1 MYLLSEAIVF
11 PNPNEADMNGLLA
24 IGGDLSSERL
34 IHAYNNGIF
43 PWFNKDEPILWWSP
57 NPRMVLF
64 PNELHISKSMKTVL
78 KKNTFKITYNTCF
91 DKIIRRCAQIKRQEQ
106 SDTWIT
112 ETMIKAYNKLHEKG
126 IASSV
131 EVWKNNTLV
140 GGLYGID
147 LKEKKIFCG
156 ESMFSEVSNASKTAF
171 IHLVQ
176 HLEQQNYVLIDC
188 QMHTTHLESLGA
200 KEISRSK
207 FLSYLQ

>member
-11 PNPNEADMNGLLA
+11 PHPNEADMNGLLA
-24 IGGDLSSERL
+24 IGGDLSSARL
-34 IHAYNNGIF
+34 IQAYNSGIF

-57 NPRMVLF
+57 DPRMVLF
-64 PNELHISKSMKTVL
+64 PNELHISKSMKVVL
-78 KKNTFKITYNTCF
+78 KKNIFKITYNTCF
-91 DKIIRRCAQIKRQEQ
+91 DKVIRRCAQIKRQEQ

-112 ETMIKAYNKLHEKG
+112 NTMIDAYMNLHKKG
-126 IASSV
+126 IAKSV
-131 EVWKNNTLV
+131 EVWQNNTLV

-156 ESMFSEVSNASKTAF
+156 ESMFSEVSNASKAAF

-176 HLEQQNYVLIDC
+176 QLQQQNYLLIDC

-207 FLSYLQ
+207 FLTYLQ

>member
-1 MYLLSEAIVF
+1 MYLLSEAIFF
-11 PNPNEADMNGLLA
+11 PHPNEADMNGLLA
-24 IGGDLSSERL
+24 IGGDLSSARL
-34 IHAYNNGIF
+34 IQAYNSGIF

-57 NPRMVLF
+57 DPRMVLF
-64 PNELHISKSMKTVL
+64 PNELHISKSMKVVL
-78 KKNTFKITYNTCF
+78 KKSIFKITYNTCF
-91 DKIIRRCAQIKRQEQ
+91 DKVIQRCAQIKRQEQ

-112 ETMIKAYNKLHEKG
+112 DAMIDAYMNLHKKG
-126 IASSV
+126 IAKSV
-131 EVWKNNTLV
+131 EVWQNNTLV

-156 ESMFSEVSNASKTAF
+156 ESMFSEVSNASKAAF

-176 HLEQQNYVLIDC
+176 QLQQQNYLLIDC

-207 FLSYLQ
+207 FLTYLQ

>member
-1 MYLLSEAIVF
+1 MYLLSEAIIF
-11 PNPNEADMNGLLA
+11 PHPNEADMNGLLA
-24 IGGDLSSERL
+24 IGGDLSSARL
-34 IHAYNNGIF
+34 IQAYNSGIF

-57 NPRMVLF
+57 DPRMVLF
-64 PNELHISKSMKTVL
+64 PNELHISKSMKVVL
-78 KKNTFKITYNTCF
+78 KKNIFKITYNTCF
-91 DKIIRRCAQIKRQEQ
+91 DKVIRRCAQIKRQEQ

-112 ETMIKAYNKLHEKG
+112 NTMIDAYMNLHKKG
-126 IASSV
+126 IAKSV
-131 EVWKNNTLV
+131 EVWQNNTLV

-156 ESMFSEVSNASKTAF
+156 ESMFSEVSNASKAAF

-176 HLEQQNYVLIDC
+176 QLQQQNYLLIDC

-207 FLSYLQ
+207 FLTYLQ